1 MQKQYPEVYS
11 LEESLAILKKYK
23 DDLTKEQY
31 ENIKSNIGTHAIESI
46 YLNELD
52 IIMLVKKNVYGLSA
66 DEILTEYKEKGFVEY
81 VKSCHRSLQS

>member
-52 IIMLVKKNVYGLSA
+52 IIMLVKKNVYNKQINL
-66 DEILTEYKEKGFVEY
+66 IYFKEYNLYKLLKFY
-81 VKSCHRSLQS
+81 FKSK